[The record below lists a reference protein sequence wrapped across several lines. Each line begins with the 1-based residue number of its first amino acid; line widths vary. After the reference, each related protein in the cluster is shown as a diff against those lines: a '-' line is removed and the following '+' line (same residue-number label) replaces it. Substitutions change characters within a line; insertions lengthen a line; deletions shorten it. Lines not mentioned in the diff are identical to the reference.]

1 MAVRKREKRTNY
13 CKEYYYK
20 EYLHELYL
28 MKEKCAFE
36 ILLYLDLLNS

>member
-1 MAVRKREKRTNY
+1 MAVRKRKKRKNY
-13 CKEYYYK
+13 CKEYYCK

-36 ILLYLDLLNS
+36 IPLIFRFTG